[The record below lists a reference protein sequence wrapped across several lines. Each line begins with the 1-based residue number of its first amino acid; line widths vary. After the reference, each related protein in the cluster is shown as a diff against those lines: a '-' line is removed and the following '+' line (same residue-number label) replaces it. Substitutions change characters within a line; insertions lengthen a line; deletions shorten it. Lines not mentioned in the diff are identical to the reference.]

1 MKFIVRKY
9 YSGFCSYEVDAI
21 DEESA
26 YEKTKSS
33 PINENEILSSL
44 EAWKDCDE
52 VTPCND

>member
-1 MKFIVRKY
+1 MKFIVTKY
-9 YSGFCSYEVDAI
+9 FSGFCSYRVDAT

-26 YEKTKSS
+26 YEKTRSL
-33 PINENEILSSL
+33 PINGNEILSSL

>member
-1 MKFIVRKY
+1 MKFIVIKY
-9 YSGFCSYEVDAI
+9 YSGFCSYQVDET

-52 VTPCND
+52 VVPYND